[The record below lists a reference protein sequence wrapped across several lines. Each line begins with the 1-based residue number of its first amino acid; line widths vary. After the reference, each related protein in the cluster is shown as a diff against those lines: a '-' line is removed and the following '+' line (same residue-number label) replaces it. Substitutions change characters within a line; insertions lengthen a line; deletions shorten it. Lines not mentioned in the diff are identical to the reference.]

1 MTLTSPNET
10 VQQNEYE
17 DSDFNGKNNGYRNNF
32 VRRPRPPYIEVDV
45 DVAFE
50 LMEALKASRIH
61 LLLARAEM
69 VDEGIKEGVQYYNF
83 RLDSVATARR
93 RLIGVINRFRWN
105 IQSPLRDD

>member
-1 MTLTSPNET
+1 MTLTSPSET
-10 VQQNEYE
+10 EKPEYE
-17 DSDFNGKNNGYRNNF
+17 NTGFNGQNGYRNNF
-32 VRRPRPPYIEVDV
+32 VRRPRPPYIEVDE